1 MLLTAKGQKYKNIL
15 KMFYL
20 LIVHTQFAYNLV
32 LGIYIKHIYTYA
44 CMYTWVY
51 LNRPGTERRAMFLI
65 LRGSESCSQAK

>member
-32 LGIYIKHIYTYA
+32 LGIYI
-44 CMYTWVY
+44 
-51 LNRPGTERRAMFLI
+51 
-65 LRGSESCSQAK
+65 